1 MKNNLII
8 IGAGSFAFEVLNYIY
23 EIFEPIKKKKIFFL
37 GNQTNKNE
45 FKKIHRNCLFIKKI
59 PNYLKK
65 DNTNFVIGHGNE
77 KLRSKYFKKYI
88 NRFIPLKI
96 VHPTAY
102 VSPSAKILDGVIIGP
117 KSILSPGCIIKKNV
131 LLNSGSQ
138 IGHHTIIGEHTI
150 ISTGAIINGRVN
162 IGSEC
167 FIGSNSTVM
176 QNVKISNLSKVTANS
191 ALYNNLKSKNI
202 AHGNPAKQTKLNL
215 Y

>member
-23 EIFEPIKKKKIFFL
+23 EIYKPIKKKIFFL
-37 GNQTNKNE
+37 GYQINKNE
-45 FKKIHRNCLFIKKI
+45 FKNIYSNCLFIKKI

-65 DNTNFVIGHGNE
+65 NNTNFVVAYGDE
-77 KLRSKYFKKYI
+77 KLRSKYFRKYI
-88 NRFIPLKI
+88 NRFKPLKI

-102 VSPSAKILDGVIIGP
+102 VSPSAKILDGAIIGP